1 MPQIIVIFMINKKIF
16 AININSVG
24 KVETYSINGCS
35 EIEFENE
42 ASIDELMSC
51 IYRQMNIN
59 DFSDGNYSVVIIK
72 DIEDRKTINYIEEKC
87 KEAKT
92 INIFELETIL
102 PRIALYNQK
111 LNSGKEFVVEFL
123 DKYYIVYSD
132 DNGII
137 KVKKQNRRNID
148 ADKKLTCKDFGCIND
163 LLKMCFILFVS
174 KNTFYLYQDNDDV
187 IKKSFI
193 AKTYNLYSIK
203 EDVMSMLSIL
213 AKFNGSKDTSV
224 IELIV
229 IENIDEVRNKNVELI
244 LNKII
249 KKIVPLHQILNKCI
263 KSLTVKR
270 ELHIKEFGVNY
281 DGDSYLLKDE
291 TLQKIPYS
299 LLSYSLKRDSLIEYL

>member
-193 AKTYNLYSIK
+193 
-203 EDVMSMLSIL
+203 
-213 AKFNGSKDTSV
+213 
-224 IELIV
+224 
-229 IENIDEVRNKNVELI
+229 RNKNVELI